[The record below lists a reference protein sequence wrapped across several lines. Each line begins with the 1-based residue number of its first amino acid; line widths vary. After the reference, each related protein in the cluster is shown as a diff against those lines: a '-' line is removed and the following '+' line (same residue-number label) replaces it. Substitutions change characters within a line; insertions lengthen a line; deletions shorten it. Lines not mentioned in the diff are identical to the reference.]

1 MNKSQQRT
9 NCLLT
14 PVHGLSCY
22 DPLINDLNAH
32 RVCSAYGI
40 DDSQRAHFLSA
51 LARDTGRGMI
61 ILVPNDQAAMRMR
74 EDMDVLTGGRAR
86 MLPPRDI
93 SFVRS
98 AASSRD
104 LAMRDDLTKAYN
116 RRFFETY
123 LDEEI
128 ERSRRYGTLFSII
141 FLDLD
146 DLKMV
151 NNFYGHLSGS
161 RTLQEVAKRILGAV
175 RGMTAVRSG
184 ACGLCASN
192 GGSSFQGRRCGG
204 WRTWARR
211 TWAATTW
218 TWWPGAARR
227 RPSPVPSS
235 PRCASSARC
244 IRGCR

>member
-32 RVCSAYGI
+32 RVCSVYGM

-104 LAMRDDLTKAYN
+104 LAMRRVEVLGACVGGDADVLIVPVDAALHRLDRPEVFRENTIA
-116 RRFFETY
+116 
-123 LDEEI
+123 LDESAQMEPSDLI
-128 ERSRRYGTLFSII
+128 EKLTRAATSACRSWKRADNARCAAALWTCIPWA
-141 FLDLD
+141 
-146 DLKMV
+146 
-151 NNFYGHLSGS
+151 S
-161 RTLQEVAKRILGAV
+161 RTR
-175 RGMTAVRSG
+175 
-184 ACGLCASN
+184 CASN
-192 GGSSFQGRRCGG
+192 FSMMKSIR
-204 WRTWARR
+204 
-211 TWAATTW
+211 
-218 TWWPGAARR
+218 
-227 RPSPVPSS
+227 SE
-235 PRCASSARC
+235 ASM
-244 IRGCR
+244 